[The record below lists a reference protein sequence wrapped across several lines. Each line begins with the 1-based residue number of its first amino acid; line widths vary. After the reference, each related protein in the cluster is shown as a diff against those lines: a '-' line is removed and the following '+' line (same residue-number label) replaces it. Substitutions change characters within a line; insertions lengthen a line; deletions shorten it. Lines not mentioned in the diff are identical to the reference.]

1 MLPMEFGFV
10 EGVTHDHKRQGATAL
25 FAALNL
31 LNTSVLAARKPR
43 HRHQE
48 FLTFLREIDKA
59 VPTDLD
65 IQCIADNYATHN
77 HTKIKTWLATRPRG
91 HMNFIPPYSSW
102 LNHVERF
109 VALIPAIA
117 IRRSSFT
124 SVKQL
129 AQRIDC
135 FVSAHNT
142 HCQPIQVDRH
152 R

>member
-25 FAALNL
+25 FAAL
-31 LNTSVLAARKPR
+31 
-43 HRHQE
+43 HQE